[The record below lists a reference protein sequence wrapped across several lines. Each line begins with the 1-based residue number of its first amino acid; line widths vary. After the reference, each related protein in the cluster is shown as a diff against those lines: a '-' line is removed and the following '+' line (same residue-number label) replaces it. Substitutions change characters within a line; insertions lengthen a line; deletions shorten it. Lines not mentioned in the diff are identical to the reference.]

1 MIKIEDLKPR
11 QRVLYN
17 GIECVVMKIDL
28 PNQSFPFIPS
38 KHTIT
43 LYYNPGIITCSIE
56 DISLI

>member
-1 MIKIEDLKPR
+1 MKIKDLKLG
-11 QRVLYN
+11 QKVLYN

-43 LYYNPGIITCSIE
+43 LYYDPGITTCSIE
-56 DISLI
+56 DIFLI